1 MAESINDTMFL
12 CESCLCVNVN
22 AHAGAQPHTYTAQ
35 SVSQQGRQQ
44 AEGGHPGAHH
54 DTYFVVYGQHLCTL
68 LHQYPLECVERARIA
83 ILYQKDV

>member
-44 AEGGHPGAHH
+44 AEGGIQERTMTRISWCMASISARSC
-54 DTYFVVYGQHLCTL
+54 TSTL
-68 LHQYPLECVERARIA
+68 LSA
-83 ILYQKDV
+83 